1 MIIFA
6 LCITDHKAESGH
18 LQPFY
23 CEHFC
28 WNFFLSG
35 QKVVCT
41 TYNQMVLAYL

>member
-1 MIIFA
+1 MLFMIIFA

-28 WNFFLSG
+28 
-35 QKVVCT
+35 
-41 TYNQMVLAYL
+41 